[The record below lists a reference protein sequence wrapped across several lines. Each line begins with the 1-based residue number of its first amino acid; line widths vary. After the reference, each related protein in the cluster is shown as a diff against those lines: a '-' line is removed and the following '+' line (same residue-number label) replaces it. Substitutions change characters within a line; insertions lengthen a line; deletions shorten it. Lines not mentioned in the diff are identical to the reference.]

1 MEIEPIHVALRCLFC
16 DATFTDKDVEK
27 KKPESG
33 DLITCAACGQGN
45 DYDSVMEVAKE
56 KGVAEIKDAVKS
68 QLADEFKKIFKK

>member
-16 DATFTDKDVEK
+16 DAAFADKDVEK

-45 DYDSVMEVAKE
+45 DFDSVMEVAKE
-56 KGVAEIKDAVKS
+56 KGMEEMKEIVEKK
-68 QLADEFKKIFKK
+68 LADEFKKLFK

>member
-16 DATFTDKDVEK
+16 DSTFTDKDVEK

-45 DYDSVMEVAKE
+45 DYNSVMEVAKGKGYAEMKEVVE
-56 KGVAEIKDAVKS
+56 KKFAEELKK
-68 QLADEFKKIFKK
+68 LFK